1 MIAVVFSADQP
12 DWIGSD
18 DMIKYWTQ
26 LGVVREVKGKLGGEV
41 DFTAFLED
49 ERGPL

>member
-1 MIAVVFSADQP
+1 MIVVLFSYFQSDFP
-12 DWIGSD
+12 GSD
-18 DMIKYWTQ
+18 DMVEYWTH

-49 ERGPL
+49 ERVAF